1 MHRDQSLEKSLT
13 TQDTFLTFEDADP
26 VRTRHYG
33 LEHPALPR
41 EQGPCAAF
49 HATLG
54 SPDQVEGIMAF
65 MEKRQPVF
73 GQHAA
78 RG

>member
-1 MHRDQSLEKSLT
+1 MLRCLVTSDDKTLEVSFRDE
-13 TQDTFLTFEDADP
+13 
-26 VRTRHYG
+26 R
-33 LEHPALPR
+33 
-41 EQGPCAAF
+41 AAF

-73 GQHAA
+73 S
-78 RG
+78 RE